1 MLIYDID
8 ETHLPKALQ
17 EFIIYYRFFLGK
29 YWDYVHQIF
38 LDSCK
43 NDNEGNHAR
52 LKHLYFTN
60 YKVYGTWRTVVN
72 ILISV
77 LHYDF
82 CNVFWMNTTLEYYF
96 YLFINIKQLQRHRV
110 LDHELVCK

>member
-8 ETHLPKALQ
+8 ETHFAQSFARIYNLLQ
-17 EFIIYYRFFLGK
+17 VLFGEVL
-29 YWDYVHQIF
+29 DYVHQIF
-38 LDSCK
+38 LDSCE